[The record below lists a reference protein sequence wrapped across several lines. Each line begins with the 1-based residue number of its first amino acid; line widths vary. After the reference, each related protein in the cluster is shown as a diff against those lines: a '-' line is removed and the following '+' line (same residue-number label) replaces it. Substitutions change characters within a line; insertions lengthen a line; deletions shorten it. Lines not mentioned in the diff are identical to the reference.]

1 MSAAHPSLFVAL
13 AMAAKPGAKFRA
25 MFPPHTLRDRIR
37 NAFITGG
44 GCLDNCYEAA
54 ERVFRAFLN
63 VPPADI
69 LKIIAKTAIIFNPPI
84 VTDLMRDVQEF
95 GPVVDEQIRL
105 AGFAPLN
112 DPRVNER
119 NRRYFALEMMESRI
133 VRAFIRSL
141 CNDNLSPTSVVW
153 LHDGILIAPCPSTN
167 VIQEKWHAATAAA
180 TGHHIAVQI
189 RINALAPKRTAL
201 LEEIASMPC
210 VPGRTGRKRR
220 AIVDPLNE
228 FIAAPLDDMHLI
240 QCNLNSFYARRGL

>member
-1 MSAAHPSLFVAL
+1 
-13 AMAAKPGAKFRA
+13 
-25 MFPPHTLRDRIR
+25 
-37 NAFITGG
+37 
-44 GCLDNCYEAA
+44 
-54 ERVFRAFLN
+54 
-63 VPPADI
+63 
-69 LKIIAKTAIIFNPPI
+69 
-84 VTDLMRDVQEF
+84 
-95 GPVVDEQIRL
+95 
-105 AGFAPLN
+105 
-112 DPRVNER
+112 
-119 NRRYFALEMMESRI
+119 MMESRI
-133 VRAFIRSL
+133 VRAFLRSL
-141 CNDNLSPTSVVW
+141 CNDNLSPASVVW